1 MTKETENEDMR
12 KIKGPPIRGQELIFV
27 VVVSWKAIMKHEG
40 SEVTNNLSYKDP
52 AFRSTA
58 LSAELV
64 NAASRILPDA
74 KAMDMEGE
82 QLLQLNIF
90 KDSYILLEK
99 KMNTEKSTIG
109 RK

>member
-1 MTKETENEDMR
+1 MR
-12 KIKGPPIRGQELIFV
+12 KIKGPPIRGQELIF

-64 NAASRILPDA
+64 NVASRILPDA